1 MNKHCSSAVTGQTK
15 SKCILSEE
23 IISGF
28 HFITEVQSWVQT
40 TNLAEQSSA
49 LGNLPESSSHTRAAI
64 HVRLARL
71 RSICSQVRSK
81 PLTVNPRN
89 SCTCCRISHERLSK
103 SNHALTQQT
112 THMWSQPSTKQ
123 TTFQAT
129 VLKQETQHLII
140 VQCGEVDHL
149 NCADPIDCFTEG
161 SYQRQEIKTAGSKN
175 QETDKIQK
183 KSCWFQKMAT
193 AWQNQKLV

>member
-1 MNKHCSSAVTGQTK
+1 MRQTK
-15 SKCILSEE
+15 SKCTLSEE

-40 TNLAEQSSA
+40 PDLAEQFSA
-49 LGNLPESSSHTRAAI
+49 LGNLPESSSHARAAI

-81 PLTVNPRN
+81 PPRVNPRN
-89 SCTCCRISHERLSK
+89 ACTWCRISHERLSK

-129 VLKQETQHLII
+129 LPKQETQRLII
-140 VQCGEVDHL
+140 AQCGELDHL
-149 NCADPIDCFTEG
+149 NGADPTDCFAEG
-161 SYQRQEIKTAGSKN
+161 SYQRQEIKTAGSKTKRLTRSKRKAVGFRKWE
-175 QETDKIQK
+175 QPDKTKNKCRPRID
-183 KSCWFQKMAT
+183 
-193 AWQNQKLV
+193 V